1 MTILC
6 VYRLLCE
13 LWILSFELT
22 LETMPIITHIVT
34 EKHVSKRLDLFIAHF
49 ESHLSRNRIQTLIKT
64 GLALVNNKP
73 EKPGYKVKLEELISL
88 DLPERKVHDILPEQ
102 IPLSVLYEDPHIIVL
117 NKQPGIVVHPAPGNY
132 TGTLV
137 NALLY
142 HFGGLP
148 LQATLAPEGRGK
160 GEGLT
165 SRVEENAR
173 DRAGIVH
180 RLDKDTSGVMVV
192 ARTQE
197 ALRSLS
203 IQFRDRVVQKRYL
216 ALVAGVIK
224 KGSGTIEVGLGRHV
238 KERKKISV
246 HTNKAREAVTSF
258 VVKERYPKATLVEVE
273 IKTGRT
279 HQIRVHLA
287 HIGHPV
293 LGDRVYGGGASTY
306 GKNTI
311 LRQMLHA
318 GTLSIRHP
326 DTGSPMTFTAPLAED
341 MAEVIEKLRAMKRE

>member
-1 MTILC
+1 
-6 VYRLLCE
+6 
-13 LWILSFELT
+13 
-22 LETMPIITHIVT
+22 MPIITHIVT
-34 EKHVSKRLDLFIAHF
+34 EKHVSKRLDIFIAHYDAY
-49 ESHLSRNRIQTLIKT
+49 LSRNRIQTLIKA
-64 GLALVNNKP
+64 GLALVNGKR
-73 EKPGYKVKLEELISL
+73 EKPGYKVKLGEAVSL
-88 DLPERKVHDILPEQ
+88 DLPERTVHDALPEP
-102 IPLSVLYEDPHIIVL
+102 IPISVLYEDPHMVVL

-142 HFGGLP
+142 HYGSLP
-148 LQATLAPEGRGK
+148 SADLDTIGNER
-160 GEGLT
+160 E
-165 SRVEENAR
+165 
-173 DRAGIVH
+173 RAGIVH

-203 IQFRDRVVQKRYL
+203 MQFRDRVVQKRYL

-246 HTNKAREAVTSF
+246 HTHKAREAITSF
-258 VVKERYPKATLVEVE
+258 IVKERYPKATLVEVE
-273 IKTGRT
+273 LKTGRT

-287 HIGHPV
+287 HIGYPV
-293 LGDRVYGGGASTY
+293 LGDRVYGGGHASTY
-306 GKNTI
+306 GKSVI

-318 GTLSIRHP
+318 GTLSLLHP
-326 DTGSPMTFTAPLAED
+326 DTRNPMTFTAPLHED
-341 MAEVIEKLRAMKRE
+341 MAEIVERLRKMKKA